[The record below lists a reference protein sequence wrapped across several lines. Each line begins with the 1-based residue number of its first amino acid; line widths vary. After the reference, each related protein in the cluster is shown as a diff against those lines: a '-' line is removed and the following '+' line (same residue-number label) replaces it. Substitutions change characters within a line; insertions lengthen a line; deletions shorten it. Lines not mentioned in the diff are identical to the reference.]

1 MNNSERSQLLQNT
14 EILLTEI
21 EGLKKQLNYE
31 KQQRKHWEELAMLFH
46 DALWNELKV
55 SNQNASVACPN
66 HDYIK
71 FMAVLY

>member
-31 KQQRKHWEELAMLFH
+31 KTAT
-46 DALWNELKV
+46 
-55 SNQNASVACPN
+55 
-66 HDYIK
+66 
-71 FMAVLY
+71 